1 MAQSCKPG
9 PAQAPDP
16 PAAGGRLLAVA
27 LSRQAST
34 PGGAPGGPP
43 RVIAK
48 GEGSVAEQILA
59 IAFERGVKVRT
70 DPDLAQILRAV
81 EVDSEVPL
89 EALAAVAEI
98 LSYIYRAG
106 EGAAPEPM
114 T

>member
-16 PAAGGRLLAVA
+16 PAAGGRPLAVA
-27 LSRQAST
+27 LSRQAS
-34 PGGAPGGPP
+34 APGGPP

-59 IAFERGVKVRT
+59 IAFERGVKVRS
-70 DPDLAQILRAV
+70 DPDLAQILQVV

-89 EALAAVAEI
+89 GALAAVAEI

-106 EGAAPEPM
+106 EGAAPES
-114 T
+114 TT